1 MTPTAAS
8 GIYMGRVVGWFCFG
22 RAMKSHRRP
31 GIVQPDVKLETGE
44 RVGGASLAHMG
55 LGVHGRP

>member
-1 MTPTAAS
+1 
-8 GIYMGRVVGWFCFG
+8 
-22 RAMKSHRRP
+22 MKSHRRPPQYFNLRP